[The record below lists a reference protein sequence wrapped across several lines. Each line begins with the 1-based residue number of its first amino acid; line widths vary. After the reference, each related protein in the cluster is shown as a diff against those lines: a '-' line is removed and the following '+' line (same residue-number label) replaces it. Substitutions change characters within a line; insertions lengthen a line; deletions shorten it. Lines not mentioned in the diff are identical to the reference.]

1 MGPVKVNAGSYEGW
15 LDKAGADFID
25 DAALR
30 AALSAP
36 APAPGR
42 VREILAR
49 SLEVSEA
56 LPPED
61 TAALLAVEDPA
72 LLEEIF
78 DAARAVKKKVYDNRV
93 VTFAPLYAA
102 NYCVNNC
109 LYCGFRTGNRRAARR
124 MLSGEE
130 IKAEAGALAGR
141 IGHKRLIFVTGEH
154 PSTGADYIAEALRT
168 IYSVKVPTRRGFGQ
182 IRRVNVN
189 AAPMTVPDLRK
200 LKEAGI
206 GTYQVFQETYD
217 RELYSRL
224 HPGDTPKADYR
235 WRLYVMHRAFEAGI
249 DDVALGALFGLNP
262 DWKFEVMGLVAHA
275 RELEARFGIGPH
287 TISFPRLESA
297 DGTALPRESLR
308 NVPDE
313 AFRRLVAVLRLSVPY
328 AGMIVTA
335 RERPE
340 IIRSVIAMCTQ
351 RDASTRIGIGAYSDR
366 YAGQEAERQQFLLGD
381 TRSLDEVIG
390 ELADLGH
397 ITSFCTSGYRC
408 GRTGDHIMKLLKSGH
423 ESRFCKLNA
432 VLTFREWLD
441 DFASDAT
448 KAKGE
453 ALIEKEIAEIR
464 ARSAHFPPE
473 TVKLLDSYYARI
485 GSGERDLCF

>member
-1 MGPVKVNAGSYEGW
+1 MQPVTVNADTYADYLKDG
-15 LDKAGADFID
+15 KDFID
-25 DAALR
+25 DAALK
-30 AALSAP
+30 AALAAP
-36 APAPGR
+36 APTAGR
-42 VREILAR
+42 VRAILAR
-49 SLEVSEA
+49 SLAVSEA

-61 TAALLAVEDPA
+61 AAALLAVEDPA

-78 DAARAVKKKVYDNRV
+78 QAARDVKRKVYDNRV
-93 VTFAPLYAA
+93 ITFAPLYAS
-102 NYCVNNC
+102 NFCVNNC
-109 LYCGFRTGNRRAARR
+109 LYCGFRTGNAGAVRRK
-124 MLSGEE
+124 LSMPE
-130 IKAEAGALAGR
+130 IKAEAEALAGT
-141 IGHKRLIFVTGEH
+141 IGHKRVIFVTGEH
-154 PSTGADYIAEALRT
+154 PATGAQYIAEAMKN
-168 IYSVKVPTRRGFGQ
+168 IYEVKVKTRRGFGQ

-189 AAPMTVPDLRK
+189 AAPMSVPDLK
-200 LKEAGI
+200 LLKEGGI

-217 RELYSRL
+217 RELYARL
-224 HPGDTPKADYR
+224 HPGGTPKADYR
-235 WRLYVMHRAFEAGI
+235 WRLYVMHRAFQAGI

-262 DWKFEVMGLVAHA
+262 NWKFEVLGLVSHA

-287 TISFPRLESA
+287 TISFPRLENA
-297 DGTALPRESLR
+297 DGTSLPADSLK
-308 NVPDE
+308 NVSD
-313 AFRRLVAVLRLSVPY
+313 ADFKKLVAVLRLSVPY

-340 IIRSVIAMCTQ
+340 TIREVIGMCTQ
-351 RDASTRIGIGAYSDR
+351 RDASTRIGIGAYSER
-366 YAGQEAERQQFLLGD
+366 AGAQEAEKQQFILGD

-453 ALIEKEIAEIR
+453 ALIKKEIGEIR

-473 TVKLLDSYYARI
+473 TVKLLEAYYDRI
-485 GSGERDLCF
+485 EKGERDLCF

>member
-1 MGPVKVNAGSYEGW
+1 MEPVTVNADTY
-15 LDKAGADFID
+15 AGYLKQGTDFID

-30 AALSAP
+30 AALAAP
-36 APAPGR
+36 APGAGR

-72 LLEEIF
+72 LLAEILE
-78 DAARAVKKKVYDNRV
+78 AARAVKKKVYDNRV

-109 LYCGFRTGNRRAARR
+109 LYCGFRTGNRRAVRR
-124 MLSGEE
+124 KLSVEE
-130 IKAEAGALAGR
+130 IKSEAEALAGR

-154 PSTGADYIAEALRT
+154 PSTGADYVAEALRT

-189 AAPMTVPDLRK
+189 SAPMTVPGLRK

-217 RELYSRL
+217 RKLYSRL

-262 DWKFEVMGLVAHA
+262 EWKFEVMGLVAHA
-275 RELEARFGIGPH
+275 RELETRFGIGPH

-297 DGTALPRESLR
+297 DGTSLPQDSLR
-308 NVPDE
+308 NASDE
-313 AFRRLVAVLRLSVPY
+313 DFRKLVAVLRLSVPY

-335 RERPE
+335 REKPAT
-340 IIRSVIAMCTQ
+340 IRSVIGMCTQ
-351 RDASTRIGIGAYSDR
+351 RDAGTAIGIGAYSDR
-366 YAGQEAERQQFLLGD
+366 YGAQEAERQQFMLGD
-381 TRSLDEVIG
+381 TRSLDEIIG

-473 TVKLLDSYYARI
+473 TIKMLETYYARI

>member
-1 MGPVKVNAGSYEGW
+1 MQTTTVNADSYASYLNGG
-15 LDKAGADFID
+15 LDFID

-30 AALSAP
+30 RALAAP
-36 APAPGR
+36 APSPER

-61 TAALLAVEDPA
+61 AAALMAVEDPG
-72 LLEEIF
+72 LLEDIF
-78 DAARAVKKKVYDNRV
+78 EAARAVKRKVYDNRV
-93 VTFAPLYAA
+93 VTFAPLYAS
-102 NYCVNNC
+102 NLCVNNC
-109 LYCGFRTGNRRAARR
+109 LYCGFRAGNDGAVRRK
-124 MLSGEE
+124 LTLPE
-130 IKAEAGALAGR
+130 IKAEAEVLAGT
-141 IGHKRLIFVTGEH
+141 IGHKRIVFVTGEH
-154 PSTGADYIAEALRT
+154 PATGAQYIADAMRE
-168 IYSVKVPTRRGFGQ
+168 IYAVKVKTRRGFGQ

-189 AAPMTVPDLRK
+189 AAPMNVEDLRI
-200 LKEAGI
+200 LKAGGI

-217 RELYSRL
+217 RRLYSKL
-224 HPGDTPKADYR
+224 HQGTTPKTDFR

-249 DDVALGALFGLNP
+249 DDVAIGALFGLGN
-262 DWKFEVMGLVAHA
+262 WKFEVLGLVSHA

-287 TISFPRLESA
+287 TISFPRMEAA
-297 DGTALPRESLR
+297 DGTDLPAQSLK
-308 NVPDE
+308 NVSD
-313 AFRRLVAVLRLSVPY
+313 ADFKKLVAVLRLSVPY
-328 AGMIVTA
+328 AGIIVTA

-340 IIRSVIAMCTQ
+340 TIREVIGMCTQ
-351 RDASTRIGIGAYSDR
+351 RDASTRIGIGAYSER
-366 YAGQEAERQQFLLGD
+366 YGKQEAERQQFMLGD

-390 ELADLGH
+390 ELAGLGH

-448 KAKGE
+448 RAKGE
-453 ALIEKEIAEIR
+453 ALIKKEIAEIR
-464 ARSAHFPPE
+464 AREKDFPPE
-473 TVKLLDSYYARI
+473 TVKLLDAYYARI
-485 GSGERDLCF
+485 EAGERDLCF

>member
-1 MGPVKVNAGSYEGW
+1 MQTVTVNADSYAAYLRDG
-15 LDKAGADFID
+15 KDFID
-25 DAALR
+25 DAALK
-30 AALSAP
+30 AALAAP
-36 APAPGR
+36 APTAQR
-42 VREILAR
+42 VRGILAR

-61 TAALLAVEDPA
+61 AAALMAVADPD

-78 DAARAVKKKVYDNRV
+78 EAARAVKRKVYDNRV
-93 VTFAPLYAA
+93 VTFAPLYAS
-102 NYCVNNC
+102 NLCVNNC
-109 LYCGFRTGNRRAARR
+109 LYCGFRTGNEGAIRRK
-124 MLSGEE
+124 LSLAE
-130 IKAEAGALAGR
+130 IKAEAEALAGR
-141 IGHKRLIFVTGEH
+141 IGHKRIIFVTGEH
-154 PSTGADYIAEALRT
+154 PATGAQYIAEAMKT
-168 IYSVKVPTRRGFGQ
+168 IYDVKVPTRRGFGQ

-189 AAPMTVPDLRK
+189 AAPMNVEDLRL
-200 LKEAGI
+200 LKTAGV

-217 RELYSRL
+217 RQLYSRL
-224 HPGDTPKADYR
+224 HKGGTPKTDYR

-249 DDVALGALFGLNP
+249 DDVALGALFGLGGN
-262 DWKFEVMGLVAHA
+262 WKFEVLGLVAHA

-287 TISFPRLESA
+287 TISFPRLENA
-297 DGTALPRESLR
+297 DGTDLPAQSQK
-308 NVPDE
+308 NVSD
-313 AFRRLVAVLRLSVPY
+313 ADFKKLVAVLRLSVPY

-340 IIRSVIAMCTQ
+340 TIREVIGMCTQ
-351 RDASTRIGIGAYSDR
+351 RDASTRIGIGAYSER
-366 YAGQEAERQQFLLGD
+366 YGSQEAERQQFILGD

-390 ELADLGH
+390 ELAGLGH

-408 GRTGDHIMKLLKSGH
+408 GRTGDHIMKLLKAGK
-423 ESRFCKLNA
+423 EGRFCKLNA

-453 ALIEKEIAEIR
+453 ALINKEIAEIR
-464 ARSAHFPPE
+464 ARAAHFPPE
-473 TVKLLDSYYARI
+473 TVKLLDAFYDRI

>member
-1 MGPVKVNAGSYEGW
+1 MQTVSVNADTYEDFLKDG
-15 LDKAGADFID
+15 KDFID
-25 DAALR
+25 DAALTD
-30 AALSAP
+30 ALAAP
-36 APAPGR
+36 APSAAR
-42 VREILAR
+42 VREIIAR

-56 LPPED
+56 LPTED

-78 DAARAVKKKVYDNRV
+78 QAARDVKRKVYDNRV
-93 VTFAPLYAA
+93 ITFAPLYAS

-109 LYCGFRTGNRRAARR
+109 QYCGFRTGNAGAVRRK
-124 MLSGEE
+124 LSMPE
-130 IKAEAGALAGR
+130 IKSEAEALAGR

-154 PSTGADYIAEALRT
+154 PSTGAAYIAEAMTT
-168 IYSVKVPTRRGFGQ
+168 IYAVKVPTRRGFGQ

-189 AAPMTVPDLRK
+189 AAPMSVADLK
-200 LKEAGI
+200 TLKAAGV

-217 RELYSRL
+217 RTLYAKL
-224 HPGDTPKADYR
+224 HPGGTPKGDYR
-235 WRLYVMHRAFEAGI
+235 WRLYVMHRAFAAGI

-262 DWKFEVMGLVAHA
+262 DWKFEVLGLVAHA

-297 DGTALPRESLR
+297 DGTSLPADSLK
-308 NVPDE
+308 NVSD
-313 AFRRLVAVLRLSVPY
+313 ADFKKLVAVLRLSVPY

-340 IIRSVIAMCTQ
+340 IIREVIGMCTQ
-351 RDASTRIGIGAYSDR
+351 RDASTRIGIGAYSER
-366 YAGQEAERQQFLLGD
+366 YGAQEAERQQFMLGD

-408 GRTGDHIMKLLKSGH
+408 GRTGDHIMKLLKAGK
-423 ESRFCKLNA
+423 EGRFCKLNA

-448 KAKGE
+448 KARGE
-453 ALIEKEIAEIR
+453 ALIKKEIAEIR

-473 TVKLLDSYYARI
+473 TVKLLEAYYSRI
-485 GSGERDLCF
+485 EGGERDLCF

>member
-1 MGPVKVNAGSYEGW
+1 MQSATVNSDTYERYLRDGR
-15 LDKAGADFID
+15 DFID

-30 AALSAP
+30 AALAAP
-36 APAPGR
+36 APSPAR

-49 SLEVSEA
+49 ALEVSEA
-56 LPPED
+56 LPPQD
-61 TAALLAVEDPA
+61 SAALLAAADPA

-78 DAARAVKKKVYDNRV
+78 QAARDVKRKVYDNRV
-93 VTFAPLYAA
+93 ITFAPLYAS
-102 NYCVNNC
+102 NLCVNNC
-109 LYCGFRTGNRRAARR
+109 QYCGFCTGNERAIRRKLR
-124 MLSGEE
+124 MEE
-130 IKAEAGALAGR
+130 IRAETEALAGR

-154 PSTGADYIAEALRT
+154 PATGADYLAEALRT
-168 IYSVKVPTRRGFGQ
+168 IYSVKVQTRRGTGQ
-182 IRRVNVN
+182 IRRVNLN
-189 AAPMTVPDLRK
+189 AAPMGVEDLRK
-200 LKEAGI
+200 VKAAGL

-217 RELYSRL
+217 RQLYARL
-224 HPGDTPKADYR
+224 HPGETPKADYR

-262 DWKFEVMGLVAHA
+262 DWKFEVLGLVAHA

-287 TISFPRLESA
+287 TISFPRLENA
-297 DGTALPRESLR
+297 YGTSLPAESLR
-308 NVPDE
+308 NVSD
-313 AFRRLVAVLRLSVPY
+313 ADFKKLVAVLRLSVPY

-340 IIRSVIAMCTQ
+340 TIREVIGMCTQ
-351 RDASTRIGIGAYSDR
+351 RDASTRIGIGAYSER
-366 YAGQEAERQQFLLGD
+366 YGEQEAERQQFILGD

-408 GRTGDHIMKLLKSGH
+408 GRTGDHIMKLLKSGK

-448 KAKGE
+448 RAKGE
-453 ALIEKEIAEIR
+453 ALIKKEIAEISAR
-464 ARSAHFPPE
+464 AAHFPPE
-473 TVKLLDSYYARI
+473 TVKLLDTYYKRI
-485 GSGERDLCF
+485 ESGERDLCF

>member
-1 MGPVKVNAGSYEGW
+1 MKTAAANAGTYSDYLKDG
-15 LDKAGADFID
+15 KDFID
-25 DAALR
+25 DAALK

-36 APAPGR
+36 APSAVR

-61 TAALLAVEDPA
+61 AAALLAVTAPD
-72 LLEEIF
+72 LLEEIYQ
-78 DAARAVKKKVYDNRV
+78 AARDVKRKVYDNRV
-93 VTFAPLYAA
+93 VTFAPLYAS
-102 NYCVNNC
+102 NFCVNNC
-109 LYCGFRTGNRRAARR
+109 LYCGFRTGNEGAVRRK
-124 MLSGEE
+124 LSMAE
-130 IKAEAGALAGR
+130 IRSEAEALAGR
-141 IGHKRLIFVTGEH
+141 IGHKRIVFVTGEH
-154 PSTGADYIAEALRT
+154 PATGAEYIAEAMKT
-168 IYSVKVPTRRGFGQ
+168 IYSVKAPTRRGFGQ

-189 AAPMTVPDLRK
+189 AAPMSVEDLK
-200 LKEAGI
+200 ILKAAGI

-217 RELYSRL
+217 RALYAKL

-235 WRLYVMHRAFEAGI
+235 WRLHVMHRAFAAGI
-249 DDVALGALFGLNP
+249 DDVAIGALFGLNP
-262 DWKFEVMGLVAHA
+262 DWKFEVLGLVAHA

-297 DGTALPRESLR
+297 DGTSLPAESLN
-308 NVPDE
+308 NVSD
-313 AFRRLVAVLRLSVPY
+313 AHFKKLVAVLRLSVPY
-328 AGMIVTA
+328 AGIIVTA

-340 IIRSVIAMCTQ
+340 IIREVIGMCTQ
-351 RDASTRIGIGAYSDR
+351 RDASTRIGIGAYSER
-366 YAGQEAERQQFLLGD
+366 YGGQEAERQQFMLGD

-448 KAKGE
+448 KVKGE
-453 ALIEKEIAEIR
+453 VLIKKEIAEIR
-464 ARSAHFPPE
+464 ARTAHFPPD
-473 TVKLLDSYYARI
+473 TVKMLEAYYARI
-485 GSGERDLCF
+485 GGGERDLCF

>member
-1 MGPVKVNAGSYEGW
+1 MQTVTVNADSYKDYLKDGR
-15 LDKAGADFID
+15 DFID
-25 DAALR
+25 DAALK
-30 AALSAP
+30 AALAAP
-36 APAPGR
+36 APDAAR

-49 SLEVSEA
+49 SLAVSEA
-56 LPPED
+56 LAPED
-61 TAALLAVEDPA
+61 AAALLAVTDPA

-78 DAARAVKKKVYDNRV
+78 AAAKAVKTKVYDNRV
-93 VTFAPLYAA
+93 VTFAPLYAS
-102 NYCVNNC
+102 NFCVNNC
-109 LYCGFRTGNRRAARR
+109 LYCGFRTGNEGAVRRK
-124 MLSGEE
+124 LSLPE
-130 IKAEAGALAGR
+130 IQAETEALAGR
-141 IGHKRLIFVTGEH
+141 IGHKRIIFVTGEH
-154 PSTGADYIAEALRT
+154 PGTGARYIADAMKA
-168 IYSVKVPTRRGFGQ
+168 IYAVKVPTRRGFGQ

-189 AAPMTVPDLRK
+189 AAPMNVPDLK
-200 LKEAGI
+200 LLKAAGI

-217 RELYSRL
+217 RELYKKL
-224 HPGDTPKADYR
+224 HPGGTPKADYR

-262 DWKFEVMGLVAHA
+262 DWKFEVLGLVAHA

-297 DGTALPRESLR
+297 DGTSLPADSLK
-308 NVPDE
+308 NVSD
-313 AFRRLVAVLRLSVPY
+313 ADFKKLVAVLRLSVPY

-340 IIRSVIAMCTQ
+340 TIREVISMCTQ
-351 RDASTRIGIGAYSDR
+351 RDASTRIGIGAYSER
-366 YAGQEAERQQFLLGD
+366 YGAQEAERQQFLLGD

-453 ALIEKEIAEIR
+453 ALIKREMSEIR

-473 TVKLLDSYYARI
+473 TVKMLEAYYARI
-485 GSGERDLCF
+485 EGGERDLCF

>member
-1 MGPVKVNAGSYEGW
+1 MRNATVNEETYSGFLKDG
-15 LDKAGADFID
+15 KDFID
-25 DAALR
+25 DARLR
-30 AALSAP
+30 AALAAP
-36 APAPGR
+36 APTPEK

-49 SLEVSEA
+49 SLAVSEA
-56 LPPED
+56 LEPED
-61 TAALLAVEDPA
+61 AAALLAVTDPV
-72 LLEEIF
+72 LLEEIYQ
-78 DAARAVKKKVYDNRV
+78 AARDVKRKVYDNRV
-93 VTFAPLYAA
+93 ITFAPLYAS
-102 NYCVNNC
+102 NFCVNNC
-109 LYCGFRTGNRRAARR
+109 QYCGFRTGNERAARR
-124 MLSGEE
+124 KLSMDE
-130 IKAEAGALAGR
+130 IKAETEALAGR

-154 PSTGADYIAEALRT
+154 PATGADYIAEAMKT
-168 IYSVKVPTRRGFGQ
+168 IYAVKMPTRRGFGQ

-189 AAPMTVPDLRK
+189 AAPMTVEDLKK
-200 LKEAGI
+200 LKAAGI

-217 RELYSRL
+217 RELYARL
-224 HPGDTPKADYR
+224 HPGSTPKADYR
-235 WRLYVMHRAFEAGI
+235 WRLYVMHRAFQAGI

-262 DWKFEVMGLVAHA
+262 NWKFEVLGLVSHA

-287 TISFPRLESA
+287 TISFPRLENA
-297 DGTALPRESLR
+297 DGTSLPADSLK
-308 NVPDE
+308 NVSDSD
-313 AFRRLVAVLRLSVPY
+313 FKKLVAVLRLSVPY

-340 IIRSVIAMCTQ
+340 TIREVIGMCTQ
-351 RDASTRIGIGAYSDR
+351 RDASTRIGIGAYSER
-366 YAGQEAERQQFLLGD
+366 YGEQEAERQQFILGD

-448 KAKGE
+448 RAKGE
-453 ALIEKEIAEIR
+453 ALIKKEMAEIR
-464 ARSAHFPPE
+464 ARTAHFPPE
-473 TVKLLDSYYARI
+473 TVKMLETYYARI
-485 GSGERDLCF
+485 EGGERDLCF

>member
-1 MGPVKVNAGSYEGW
+1 MQTVTVNADTYERYLKDGM
-15 LDKAGADFID
+15 DFMD
-25 DAALR
+25 DARLR
-30 AALSAP
+30 AALAAP
-36 APAPGR
+36 APSAAR
-42 VREILAR
+42 VREIIAR
-49 SLEVSEA
+49 SLAVSEA
-56 LPPED
+56 LEPED
-61 TAALLAVEDPA
+61 TAALLAVTDPG
-72 LLEEIF
+72 LLEEIYQ
-78 DAARAVKKKVYDNRV
+78 AARDVKRKVYDNRV
-93 VTFAPLYAA
+93 VTFAPLYAS
-102 NYCVNNC
+102 NLCVNNC
-109 LYCGFRTGNRRAARR
+109 LYCGFRAGNAHAVRRK
-124 MLSGEE
+124 LSMEE
-130 IKAEAGALAGR
+130 IKAETEALAGR
-141 IGHKRLIFVTGEH
+141 IGHKRLIFVAGEH
-154 PSTGADYIAEALRT
+154 PASGAQYIAEAMRA
-168 IYSVKVPTRRGFGQ
+168 IYAVKTPTRRGFGQ

-189 AAPMTVPDLRK
+189 AAPMSVEDLK
-200 LKEAGI
+200 VLKAAGI

-217 RELYSRL
+217 RGLYSRL
-224 HPGDTPKADYR
+224 HPGGTPKADFR

-262 DWKFEVMGLVAHA
+262 EWKFEVLGLVAHA

-297 DGTALPRESLR
+297 DGTSLPADSLR
-308 NVPDE
+308 NVTD
-313 AFRRLVAVLRLSVPY
+313 ADFKKLVAVLRLSVPY

-340 IIRSVIAMCTQ
+340 TIREVIGMCTQ
-351 RDASTRIGIGAYSDR
+351 RDAGTAIGIGAYSER
-366 YAGQEAERQQFLLGD
+366 YGAQEAERQQFLLGD

-453 ALIEKEIAEIR
+453 ALIRKEIAEIR
-464 ARSAHFPPE
+464 ARAAHFPPE
-473 TVKLLDSYYARI
+473 TVKLLEAYYARI
-485 GSGERDLCF
+485 EGGERDLCF